1 MSLKAENLPDIV
13 KFFTSPAWADLFEQI
28 KKDMPLSPPLT
39 ADALHTASQFRIRQ
53 GFELC
58 LTTLLREAGVTA
70 QEVKQPLTPEEE
82 AIEQMKREGSFINT
96 STD

>member
-1 MSLKAENLPDIV
+1 MPLKAENLPDIV

-28 KKDMPLSPPLT
+28 KKDMPLPPPLT
-39 ADALHTASQFRIRQ
+39 ADALHTASQFRRRE

-58 LTTLLREAGVTA
+58 LTALLREAGVTA

-82 AIEQMKREGSFINT
+82 AMEQMKRDGSFIET
-96 STD
+96 AQD